1 MLQLD
6 DRRYSGVTRMAETSV
21 ANIRYNLR
29 FVWLIC
35 LVAAMGGLLFG
46 YDWIVV
52 GGAKLFYEAYFDLNT
67 ESLQGWGASSALVGC
82 LFGAVLCGI
91 LSDRFGRKRL
101 LICAGLLFSVSAVG
115 TAAAVTFTHYTI
127 FRIVGGVGIGLASNL
142 SPMYIAEISPAKLR
156 GRLVSIN
163 QLTIVIG
170 VLLAQVV
177 NWLISLYDPAELPAN
192 ATFAQIL
199 ATWNGQ
205 TGWRWMFA
213 AEAVPALAF
222 FGLMFLVPESPRW
235 LIKNGKAA
243 LAESIL
249 SRVGGPEHARL
260 EAEDIKRTLAA
271 EEIARVNFRD
281 LLEPKLLKVVVI
293 GVALAVYQQWCGI
306 NVIFYYAE
314 DIFQAAGYDVKGM
327 MFSIVITGLVNL
339 VFTFVAIG
347 TVDRF
352 GRKILM
358 LIGSAGLTVT
368 YGLVGLSFHLE
379 KTGFLVVFLTV
390 TAIAFYSLS
399 LAPIVWVLLSEIFPN
414 RIRGAAMSIAVFSL
428 WVGCFT
434 LTYSFPTLN
443 RGLGSA
449 SAFWLYGLICAAGF
463 TFVLLV
469 LPETKGKS
477 LEDIERELVD

>member
-1 MLQLD
+1 M
-6 DRRYSGVTRMAETSV
+6 GNTSEDSV
-21 ANIRYNLR
+21 RYNMA
-29 FVWLIC
+29 FIWLIC

-46 YDWIVV
+46 YDWVVV
-52 GGAKLFYEAYFDLNT
+52 GGAKMFYEAYFNLES
-67 ESLQGWGASSALVGC
+67 ESLQGWGASSALIGC
-82 LFGAVLCGI
+82 LMGAILSGV

-101 LICAGLLFSVSAVG
+101 LICAGLLFSVSAIG
-115 TAAAVTFTHYTI
+115 TAMAWTFSWYTL
-127 FRIVGGVGIGLASNL
+127 FRIIGGVGIGLASNL
-142 SPMYIAEISPAKLR
+142 SPMYIAEISPARLR
-156 GRLVSIN
+156 GRFVSIN

-177 NWLISLYDPAELPAN
+177 NWLISLYDPADLPLDP
-192 ATFAQIL
+192 TFAQIL

-222 FGLMFLVPESPRW
+222 FGLMFFVPESPRW
-235 LIKNGKAA
+235 LIKNGKKA

-249 SRVGGPEHARL
+249 SRVGGLEYAR
-260 EAEDIKRTLAA
+260 AEIMDIQQTLAA

-281 LLEPKLLKVVVI
+281 LLEPRLLKVILI
-293 GVALAVYQQWCGI
+293 GVTLAVYQQWCGI

-314 DIFQAAGYDVKGM
+314 DIFQAAGYNVKGVM
-327 MFSIVITGLVNL
+327 LNIVITGVVMLF
-339 VFTFVAIG
+339 FTFVAIG
-347 TVDRF
+347 TVDKF

-358 LIGSAGLTVT
+358 LIGSAGLTAT
-368 YGLVGLSFHLE
+368 YVLLGLSFHLN

-390 TAIAFYSLS
+390 TAIAFYSFS

-434 LTYSFPTLN
+434 LSYSFPTLN
-443 RGLGSA
+443 RSLGSA
-449 SAFWLYGLICAAGF
+449 RTFWLYGLICVAGF